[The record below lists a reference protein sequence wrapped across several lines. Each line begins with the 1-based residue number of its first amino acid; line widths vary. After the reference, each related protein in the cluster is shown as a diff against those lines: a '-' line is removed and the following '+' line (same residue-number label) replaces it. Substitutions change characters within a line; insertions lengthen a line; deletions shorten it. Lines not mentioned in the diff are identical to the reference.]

1 MAALGVTFPHGRV
14 TGDAAEH
21 THEHTKKEKNT
32 RGRKQ
37 EAQRGSTHHPE
48 PNHLAFLHGTLLI
61 FPMCLPAFSLWA
73 LQGKPS
79 PLCFARDPTPLTAP
93 FSLKVKE
100 PKASLREGD
109 GNIGTYFVVGTAH
122 TVQGKVGNELPQN
135 PQSQTLVPH
144 SQHAEAVDS
153 RDALTVPQQVAAV
166 RACRQQ
172 QLLPGLPADGPVVD
186 GHRVHAR
193 ASPAAAAL
201 PRLALPPTVPEP
213 CAPQPPRLAGDVNRM
228 CSHL

>member
-48 PNHLAFLHGTLLI
+48 PSHLAFLHGTLLI

-79 PLCFARDPTPLTAP
+79 PLCFASDPTPLTAP

-100 PKASLREGD
+100 PKASLKEGD

-135 PQSQTLVPH
+135 PQSQTLVPDPGPTLT
-144 SQHAEAVDS
+144 ARRGS
-153 RDALTVPQQVAAV
+153 R
-166 RACRQQ
+166 
-172 QLLPGLPADGPVVD
+172 LPGCSHCPAAGSCRPCLP
-186 GHRVHAR
+186 
-193 ASPAAAAL
+193 PAAAS
-201 PRLALPPTVPEP
+201 PRPP
-213 CAPQPPRLAGDVNRM
+213 G
-228 CSHL
+228 